1 VDGERNNIIRRSL
14 AVKDGG
20 MKYGDMK
27 EVSLGEVA
35 GLRGGSIMGW
45 GSGRKKMQL
54 IYYKYND
61 S

>member
-1 VDGERNNIIRRSL
+1 VEDGRGGGGVDGERHNIMRRSL

-45 GSGRKKMQL
+45 VQGAKRC
-54 IYYKYND
+54 N
-61 S
+61 